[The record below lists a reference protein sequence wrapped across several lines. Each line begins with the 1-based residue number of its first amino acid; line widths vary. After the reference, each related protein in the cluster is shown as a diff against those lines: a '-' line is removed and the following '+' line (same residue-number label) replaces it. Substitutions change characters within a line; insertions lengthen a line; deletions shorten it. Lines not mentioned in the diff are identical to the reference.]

1 MLVLAFSHLI
11 DAADAYH
18 KDKCLQSNFRLLF
31 FFLRFVSE
39 FGCFFFLGA
48 ERALRLANLVK
59 LQIQRPALR
68 LLYENGADIGKLTLF
83 SEACTVAKVSILFC
97 RL

>member
-1 MLVLAFSHLI
+1 MLLMRIIRTSAFKVISG
-11 DAADAYH
+11 
-18 KDKCLQSNFRLLF
+18 SFF